1 MSRNTPTWLWRGFAG
16 LTVVFML
23 TPMVLVVLF
32 SFGENT
38 LTNFPMGGVT
48 VKWYVKLAS
57 NAEFWI
63 ALKNSLTV
71 ACSVALASTL
81 VGTLAALTIA
91 RMRPSIA
98 GSWLIALSL
107 PMMMPP
113 LVVAVALLVYFTQWL
128 DASLGLRTVIVSHLV
143 ITQPFVIL
151 VVFARM
157 VSFDYAMIDSA
168 RDLGASPWMSFRTVT
183 LPVISTTIIG
193 AALLA
198 LAISLDDFVITFF
211 TIGGGN
217 TLPTFVWGMIR
228 TKLDPSINAIA
239 TILITLTIGSTMIAI
254 WISRYRG

>member
-1 MSRNTPTWLWRGFAG
+1 MRSAPTWLWRGFAG
-16 LTVVFML
+16 LTVIFML
-23 TPMVLVVLF
+23 PPLVLVVLF

-48 VKWYVKLAS
+48 VKWYVKLA
-57 NAEFWI
+57 NNPEFWN
-63 ALKNSLTV
+63 ALNNSLTV
-71 ACSVALASTL
+71 AGSVALASTL
-81 VGTLAALTIA
+81 VGTLASLTIA
-91 RMRPSIA
+91 RLRPSIA
-98 GSWLIALSL
+98 GPWLIVLSL

-113 LVVAVALLVYFTQWL
+113 LVIAVALLVYYTQWL
-128 DASLGLRTVIVSHLV
+128 GVHLGLPTVIISHLV

-168 RDLGASPWMSFRTVT
+168 RDLGASPWKAFSTVT
-183 LPVISTTIIG
+183 LPIISTTIIG

-217 TLPTFVWGMIR
+217 TLPTFVWGKIR

-239 TILITLTIGSTMIAI
+239 TILIALTIGSTMISI

>member
-1 MSRNTPTWLWRGFAG
+1 MRSAPTWLWRGFAG
-16 LTVVFML
+16 FTVIFML

-32 SFGENT
+32 SFGESA

-48 VKWYVKLAS
+48 TKWYVKLFQ
-57 NAEFWI
+57 NDEFWN
-63 ALKNSLTV
+63 ALNNSLTV
-71 ACSVALASTL
+71 AGSVALASTL
-81 VGTLAALTIA
+81 VGTLAALVIA
-91 RMRPSIA
+91 RLRPQIS
-98 GSWLIALSL
+98 GPWLIVLSL
-107 PMMMPP
+107 PVMMPP
-113 LVVAVALLVYFTQWL
+113 LVVAVALLVYYTQWL
-128 DASLGLRTVIVSHLV
+128 DVSLGLQTVIISHLV

-168 RDLGASPWMSFRTVT
+168 RDLGASPWTAFSTVT
-183 LPVISTTIIG
+183 LPIISTTIIG

-217 TLPTFVWGMIR
+217 TLPTFVWGKIR

-239 TILITLTIGSTMIAI
+239 TILIALTIGSTMISI
-254 WISRYRG
+254 WISRYRE